1 MFQGQF
7 RFSSLRLT
15 RNSPP
20 ELLFQAQREGS
31 ANGDACGCRGSFKQF
46 LLNAPWRQG
55 PVQLTAG
62 EKDVG
67 SHPLILPAQAQHQ
80 ESEVRERGENIDSGE
95 DLCWDRLYRRGNRH
109 RSPPEQSPSC
119 RGPPRTGLCLS
130 FIASVS
136 PPASSSNASN
146 PNSKA
151 FSQEC
156 KQAVTRQPLWMA
168 RRSLRTP
175 SNY

>member
-62 EKDVG
+62 KKDVG

-80 ESEVRERGENIDSGE
+80 ESEVRERGENIAERTCAGTAFTGE
-95 DLCWDRLYRRGNRH
+95 ETDTGLPPSNPPAAVGLPARACASPLLLLSHPPHLLQMLQIQTLRH
-109 RSPPEQSPSC
+109 FLKSVSKQSPDSLSGWQG
-119 RGPPRTGLCLS
+119 GP
-130 FIASVS
+130 
-136 PPASSSNASN
+136 
-146 PNSKA
+146 
-151 FSQEC
+151 
-156 KQAVTRQPLWMA
+156 
-168 RRSLRTP
+168 
-175 SNY
+175 